1 MMKKVFNWSELHL
14 SEVISYKILIL
25 VDARINASEKD
36 LLVSTLCSR
45 EVEPFH
51 FQKLGNKE
59 K

>member
-1 MMKKVFNWSELHL
+1 MFNWSELHL